1 MPIYRRGK
9 TWWYAITIKGKTHRG
24 TCRTED
30 EQQALE
36 YHDRLKAEIWRG
48 RVIGDRVRR
57 TIVEGIERY
66 LKEHEHKRS
75 AKDDLRIGVWWMK
88 QFSKREVKFL
98 DEVKPDVVRDIRDAE
113 VGRKTAR
120 GPVKPA
126 TVNRKVAFLRSV
138 VNAAAKEWEW
148 LDAAPKFRL
157 LPGEVER
164 RRFLEP
170 HEVLRLVKALPTP
183 YSAMALFAVST
194 GLRRGNVIGLRWDQV
209 NLSKRVIQ
217 FPEQVMK
224 NGLPFTLTLNETAVE
239 VLRARMGK
247 HQELVFTHDDGRR
260 VVEVPSKMWAKATQ
274 TAGLEDVRWHD
285 LRHTWASL
293 LRQAGVG
300 LDDLQELGGWE
311 SRLMVQRYAHLNLEH
326 LTPLASKID
335 GVLGAGGVSCT
346 NLTQKSTDVSGRSRE
361 EAA

>member
-9 TWWYAITIKGKTHRG
+9 VWWYAITMKGKAHRG

-30 EQQALE
+30 EQQAQE
-36 YHDRLKAEIWRG
+36 FHDRLKAEIWRG
-48 RVIGDRVRR
+48 RVVGDRARHTVQ
-57 TIVEGIERY
+57 EAIERF

-75 AKDDLRIGVWWMK
+75 AKDDCRIANWWLEK
-88 QFSKREVKFL
+88 FSTIGVKFL
-98 DEVKPDVVRDIRDAE
+98 EDVKPDVIRSIRDAE
-113 VGRKTAR
+113 VGRKTIR
-120 GPVKPA
+120 GPIKPA

-148 LDAAPKFRL
+148 MEAAPKFRL
-157 LPGEVER
+157 LTGEVER

-170 HEVLRLVKALPTP
+170 SEVLRLVDALPSP

-194 GLRRGNVIGLRWDQV
+194 GLRLGNVTGLRWGQV
-209 NLSKRVIQ
+209 DLGKRVIR
-217 FPEQVMK
+217 FPQQVMK
-224 NGLPFTLTLNETAVE
+224 NGLPFTLALNETAIE

-247 HQELVFTHDDGRR
+247 NAEYVFCLPSGKP
-260 VVEVPSKMWAKATQ
+260 VPGVPSKLWAKALEQ
-274 TAGLEDVRWHD
+274 AGLEDVRWHD

-311 SRLMVQRYAHLNLEH
+311 SRLMVQRYAHLNVEH
-326 LTPLASKID
+326 LNPIASKLD
-335 GVLGAGGVSCT
+335 GVLSSKASNVQILHSGA
-346 NLTQKSTDVSGRSRE
+346 
-361 EAA
+361 A

>member
-9 TWWYAITIKGKTHRG
+9 VWWYAIMLKGKLHRG
-24 TCRTED
+24 SCRTED
-30 EQQALE
+30 EQDAQE

-48 RVIGDRVRR
+48 RVVGDRVRR
-57 TIVEGIERY
+57 SVKEAIERF

-75 AKDDLRIGVWWMK
+75 SRDDLRIGLWWMA
-88 QFSKREVKFL
+88 QLQAQGVRYL

-113 VGRKTAR
+113 LGREGVR
-120 GPVKPA
+120 GPIKPA
-126 TVNRKVAFLRSV
+126 TVNRKVAFIRSV

-170 HEVLRLVKALPTP
+170 HEVLRLVDALPAP

-194 GLRRGNVIGLRWDQV
+194 GLRRGNVTGLRWEQV
-209 NLSKRVIQ
+209 NLAKRVVQ

-224 NGLPFTLTLNETAVE
+224 NGLPFTLALNETAIE
-239 VLRARMGK
+239 VLRSRLGK
-247 HQELVFTHDDGRR
+247 HAEWVFARDDGVR
-260 VVEVPSKMWAKATQ
+260 VTEVPSKVWAKAVRQ
-274 TAGLEDVRWHD
+274 AGLEDVRWHD

-311 SRLMVQRYAHLNLEH
+311 SRLMVQRYAHLNVEH
-326 LTPLASKID
+326 LTPIAAKLD
-335 GVLGAGGVSCT
+335 GVLAP
-346 NLTQKSTDVSGRSRE
+346 KSPAVQILHSNRG
-361 EAA
+361 